1 MNINKQAERMGKK
14 NKNNQGYLMTIIEYH
29 NANDII
35 VEFEDKYR
43 TKINTRYV
51 HFVKGDIKNPYHPD
65 LYNVAMNGNK
75 YPSRLNGNKTKEY
88 RAWVNILIRC
98 YDKKFKEKHKTYQD
112 VICCKE
118 WLLFDNF
125 YEWLHEQ
132 ENFEQWFNGRLWAV
146 DKDILIKGN
155 KLYCPQNCCL
165 VPPQVNTLFTKRD
178 SARSDFTIGVMQHR
192 NKYRGHVSINGK
204 QLNMPVRR
212 TIEEAFADYKAIK
225 EDNIRR
231 IAQMEYK
238 EGNITKKCY
247 DAMMSYEVEIT
258 D

>member
-1 MNINKQAERMGKK
+1 MNIDKQKARIGERR
-14 NKNNQGYLMTIIEYH
+14 NNNQGCMMTIIKYH
-29 NANDII
+29 NANDVI

-43 TKINTRYV
+43 TKINTTYAY
-51 HFVKGDIKNPYHPD
+51 FLKGNIKNPYCPD
-65 LYNVAMNGNK
+65 LYNVGMNGNK
-75 YPSRLNGNKTKEY
+75 YPSKLNGKKTKEY
-88 RAWVNILIRC
+88 QAWVNILTRC
-98 YDKKFKEKHKTYQD
+98 YDKKYKEKHKSYQD
-112 VICCKE
+112 VICCEE
-118 WLLFDNF
+118 WLLFENF
-125 YEWLHEQ
+125 YEWLHTQ
-132 ENFEQWFNGRLWAV
+132 ENFDKWLNGRLWAV
-146 DKDILIKGN
+146 DKDILIKDN
-155 KLYCPQNCCL
+155 KLYSPSNCCL
-165 VPPQVNTLFTKRD
+165 VPPQVNILFTKCD
-178 SARSDFTIGVMQHR
+178 KSRSDLPIGVMKHR